1 MTFTQ
6 ETGIQSFPEPNHMG
20 FVKTHTDLVHQDK
33 SLFVSVSDDLEQRRM
48 KRILIVWFIGS
59 EKLITNTGLGCAA
72 EVEIISMTM
81 CVFCWFS
88 TLMDVN

>member
-20 FVKTHTDLVHQDK
+20 FVKTLADLVHQDK
-33 SLFVSVSDDLEQRRM
+33 SLFVSVSDDLEQCRM

-59 EKLITNTGLGCAA
+59 EKLITNTVYWSWLHC
-72 EVEIISMTM
+72 
-81 CVFCWFS
+81 
-88 TLMDVN
+88 